1 MGQAVQRKTGGNQKR
16 ARAKLE
22 ARKSGV
28 DLSQRETGAGQ
39 GINEPKPQL
48 AVVPRPAP
56 VIRPVTHSAAGMQV
70 PVTNKTLKSRFG
82 IGERP
87 LHGAL
92 LEYSEVIQ
100 TVLCAGLDHNWV
112 NPEAIDAMLTAHE
125 VASPEQG
132 KESFALANQVLKTI
146 YDEVLQFNAPVYKKL
161 ATFNFPTEGQV
172 VGNYV
177 KANGG
182 GWEIGFVAGIYEEE
196 HVEAYNITSNGLIAG
211 ESGVCV
217 MFTDLLENTSDN
229 HFDELTITIAQF
241 FQFCCALS
249 NHASTVDM
257 ILDDMI
263 KWQSIGE
270 LADIEEKDAKKLM
283 AASGNY
289 DSFHAAMK
297 TVFGEDYEEDLY
309 ISLDIVA
316 DYYKSYEQAS
326 ALNKC
331 LKPLSEKNVK
341 SYLKKIKKS
350 KQTPAW
356 LITATEILLA
366 QCDWSID
373 MNKAIQST
381 GHIPYPFTKPCGF
394 GFSIEHH
401 IFESLHENFMNDEE
415 DIVSLCIPFSADT
428 ARVLANLDLGETLIL
443 FANEMLYNPS
453 IA

>member
-1 MGQAVQRKTGGNQKR
+1 MARSRRCRQCQTMNLKRDWENGSSSATKR
-16 ARAKLE
+16 ARAKQE

-28 DLSQRETGAGQ
+28 DLSQRETGAGK
-39 GINEPKPQL
+39 GINESKSQL
-48 AVVPRPAP
+48 TIVSRPAP

-112 NPEAIDAMLTAHE
+112 NPDAIDSMLTAHDL
-125 VASPEQG
+125 ASPDQG

-146 YDEVLQFNAPVYKKL
+146 YDEVLQCNAPVYKTL
-161 ATFNFPTEGQV
+161 SAFNFPTERKV

-177 KANGG
+177 RANGG
-182 GWEIGFVAGIYEEE
+182 GWEINFVAGIYEEE
-196 HVEAYNITSNGLIAG
+196 HVEAYKITSKGLIAG

-217 MFTDLLENTSDN
+217 MFLDSFEKSNDD
-229 HFDELTITIAQF
+229 HFNELTINIAQF
-241 FQFCCALS
+241 VQFCCALS

-270 LADIEEKDAKKLM
+270 LGDIDEKDSKKLM

-309 ISLDIVA
+309 MSLDIVA
-316 DYYKSYEQAS
+316 DFYKSYQQAA
-326 ALNKC
+326 ALNKL
-331 LKPLSEKNVK
+331 LKSFSEKNVK

-350 KQTPAW
+350 KQTPEW
-356 LITATEILLA
+356 LITATELLLS
-366 QCDWSID
+366 QCDWSIA
-373 MNKAIQST
+373 MNEA
-381 GHIPYPFTKPCGF
+381 
-394 GFSIEHH
+394 
-401 IFESLHENFMNDEE
+401 MNHYMKT
-415 DIVSLCIPFSADT
+415 S
-428 ARVLANLDLGETLIL
+428 
-443 FANEMLYNPS
+443 
-453 IA
+453 